1 MRMLTKIKK
10 KLNISEAIS
19 SSIIIS
25 FGNTFEQAFRFL
37 RNIILTRL
45 LVPEIFGIMAIVLA
59 VTQATLA
66 FTNIG
71 INYAIIQNKQ
81 GKREEFLNIAFW
93 ISLLRGAGLYVI
105 MFILAPYI
113 SDFYDNPEL
122 TQYLRIVF
130 LGTLFGAL
138 MSPRA
143 HVLVKEMQFKR
154 WIMIQNFGG
163 ILSVIITLILAYY
176 LQNIWALVIGFTF
189 ESFNRM
195 TLSYILCPFKP
206 SLKFDKDMNRELI
219 SFAKGMLGL
228 GILYFVF
235 HRGEIFVIGKLCTKY
250 ELGLYHIALS
260 LAYVPYTFLGTVLE
274 KIGLPK
280 FSRIQ
285 DDTAKMNELLNTL
298 TRILTYFI
306 FPFLFLV
313 FIFSGDLLGIL
324 YGSKYATIAL
334 PFFLACTVI
343 VLRLIGL
350 PITQIYFAK
359 GKPELHRYF
368 SGLRTFLF
376 VILVYPFTKYYGLIG
391 APISSLIA
399 MVIGLSY
406 QIYRMKNIFPFE
418 MGKYFMIFIK
428 PIMISFVGLLF
439 WYFIHFSFSSI
450 YVSTALSII
459 VLMAIYLILFQG
471 PQYFKKILLV
481 VRR

>member
-1 MRMLTKIKK
+1 MLTKIKK
-10 KLNISEAIS
+10 KFNFSEAIS
-19 SSIIIS
+19 GSIVIS

-59 VTQATLA
+59 ITQATLA

-93 ISLLRGAGLYVI
+93 LSVLRGVGLYSI

-113 SDFYDNPEL
+113 SDFYNNPEL

-138 MSPRA
+138 LSPRA
-143 HVLVKEMQFKR
+143 HILVKEMQFKK
-154 WIMIQNFGG
+154 WIIIQNFGG
-163 ILSVIITLILAYY
+163 ILSVIITLFLAYY
-176 LQNIWALVIGFTF
+176 LKNIWALVIGFTF

-195 TLSYILCPFKP
+195 ILSYILCPYKP

-219 SFAKGMLGL
+219 TFAKGMIGL
-228 GILYFVF
+228 GILYFIF

-260 LAYVPYTFLGTVLE
+260 LAYVPYTFLGAVLE
-274 KIGLPK
+274 KVGLPK
-280 FSRIQ
+280 FSKIQ
-285 DDTAKMNELLNTL
+285 DDNEKINDLLIKLTKM
-298 TRILTYFI
+298 LTYFI

-313 FIFSGDLLGIL
+313 LIFSADALGAL
-324 YGSKYATIAL
+324 YGSKYAAVAF

-350 PITQIYFAK
+350 PITQVYFAK

-368 SGLRTFLF
+368 SGLRTIIF
-376 VILVYPFTKYYGLIG
+376 VILVYPFTKYFGLVG

-399 MVIGLSY
+399 MLIGFSY
-406 QIYRMKNIFPFE
+406 QIYRMKIIFPFE

-439 WYFIHFSFSSI
+439 WYFIDYNFSSI
-450 YVSTALSII
+450 YVSSILSLI

-471 PQYFKKILLV
+471 PEYFKKFLLV